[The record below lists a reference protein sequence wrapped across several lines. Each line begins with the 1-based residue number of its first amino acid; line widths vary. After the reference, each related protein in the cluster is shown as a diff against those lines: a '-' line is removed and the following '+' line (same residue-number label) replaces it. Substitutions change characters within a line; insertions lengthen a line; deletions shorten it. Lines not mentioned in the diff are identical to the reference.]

1 MRNHLLGPTPFW
13 RIFIILCLFMQPLNS
28 YAEEASEQQ
37 LNTLK
42 NRIGKLE
49 KWLNSAKGEQA
60 SMQKALRQSERKIG
74 KIASK
79 LNRLT
84 GELKATQSKLSTLK
98 KERNKLLA
106 DSELQARQIA
116 EQVRAAYGIGRSEY
130 LKVLLNLEQPAELS
144 RTLRYYDYFNKA
156 RAEQIEQYTKTARQ
170 LEQNEVQI
178 NEQML
183 SLQRSRQSLEEQ
195 HRALKES
202 KKQRQTVLISLQSD
216 ISQKGKELSKML
228 ADRERLEE
236 LLSEVEEAI
245 ADLDLPDATTPIKT
259 LKGKL
264 PWPTQGKVVRS
275 FGSRDKESGSRW
287 NGVLIRAKEGN
298 DVHAVHYGRVVF
310 SDWLRGFGL
319 LLIIDHGN
327 GYMSLYGHNQSLYKE
342 TGDWVSTNDVISS
355 VGNSGGQ
362 NSAGLYFEM
371 RRNGK
376 PENPKRWI
384 LAMK

>member
-1 MRNHLLGPTPFW
+1 MRKHLLGSHSFW
-13 RIFIILCLFMQPLNS
+13 RILIVLCLSWQLPYS

-49 KWLNSAKGEQA
+49 KWLSSAKGEQA
-60 SMQKALRQSERKIG
+60 SMQKALRKSEREIG
-74 KIASK
+74 QIASK

-84 GELKATQSKLSTLK
+84 QELKSTQKTLNSLK
-98 KERNKLLA
+98 KKRHKLLA
-106 DSELQARQIA
+106 ESELQARQIA
-116 EQVRAAYGIGRSEY
+116 EQVRAAYGIGHSEY

-156 RAEQIEQYTKTARQ
+156 RAEQIEQYTATARQ
-170 LEQNEVQI
+170 LEQNETQI
-178 NEQML
+178 NEQMIN
-183 SLQRSRQSLEEQ
+183 LQRSRQALEEQ
-195 HRALKES
+195 HQALKES
-202 KKQRQTVLISLQSD
+202 KKQRQVVLTSLQSD

-287 NGVLIRAKEGN
+287 NGVLIRAKEGSE
-298 DVHAVHYGRVVF
+298 VHAVHYGRVVF

-327 GYMSLYGHNQSLYKE
+327 GYMSLYGHNQSLFKE
-342 TGDWVSTNDVISS
+342 TGDWVSTNDIISS

-362 NSAGLYFEM
+362 KSAGLYFEI

>member
-1 MRNHLLGPTPFW
+1 MRNYLLGPTPFW

>member
-1 MRNHLLGPTPFW
+1 MSNLLLGPHRLW
-13 RIFIILCLFMQPLNS
+13 RTLIILCLLLQLPNS
-28 YAEEASEQQ
+28 HAEETSERQ

-49 KWLNSAKGEQA
+49 TWLNSAKGEQA
-60 SMQKALRQSERKIG
+60 SLQKALRQSERKIG
-74 KIASK
+74 QIASK
-79 LNRLT
+79 LNSLT
-84 GELKATQSKLSTLK
+84 VELKTTQSNLNRLK

-106 DSELQARQIA
+106 DSELQAQQIA
-116 EQVRAAYGIGRSEY
+116 QQVRAAYGIGRSEY

-156 RAEQIEQYTKTARQ
+156 RAKQIEQYTKTARL
-170 LEQNEVQI
+170 LEQNEIQI

-183 SLQRSRQSLEEQ
+183 SLQSKRQSLEEQ
-195 HRALKES
+195 HHALNDS
-202 KKQRQTVLISLQSD
+202 KKQRQAVLASLQSD
-216 ISQKGKELSKML
+216 ISQKGKQLSKML
-228 ADRERLEE
+228 ADRERLEQ

-245 ADLDLPDATTPIKT
+245 ADLDLPDATTPITT

-264 PWPTQGKVVRS
+264 PWPTQGQVVRS
-275 FGSRDKESGSRW
+275 FGSRDAESDSQW

-298 DVHAVHYGRVVF
+298 EVHAIHYGRVVF

-362 NSAGLYFEM
+362 NTPGLYFEI